1 MMRRNS
7 IDIDAAIL
15 RIAKD
20 GARKTQIVYRANLN
34 FAIIRRYLK
43 RLTEQGYIDPPVDK
57 GKGKFY
63 HTTPRGEEF
72 LRRYEALLSMDGP
85 RPLLAI

>member
-1 MMRRNS
+1 MRRNS
-7 IDIDAAIL
+7 IDIDADIL

-43 RLTEQGYIDPPVDK
+43 RLTEQGYIDPPVDTP
-57 GKGKFY
+57 KGKFY

-72 LRRYEALLSMDGP
+72 LRRYESLLSMDGP